1 MVRTLKTMP
10 IKFNTEII
18 NAAIE
23 GFESQ
28 KRRIDDQIVELR
40 AMLDGGTK
48 PTATTPE
55 APTGK
60 RKKFSA
66 SARRHMKEAQHR
78 RWAKI
83 RGESAPAPAMPE
95 TSKPK
100 RKLSKAGRKAIS
112 EATKKRWAA
121 FHAAKTAPV
130 VIKKTAVKKVAVKK
144 VAKKAAPVKK
154 SAGKK
159 AAPKKTA
166 PAPAQPGT
174 ETAAQ

>member
-28 KRRIDDQIVELR
+28 KRRIDDQIAELR

-55 APTGK
+55 AP
-60 RKKFSA
+60 
-66 SARRHMKEAQHR
+66 
-78 RWAKI
+78 
-83 RGESAPAPAMPE
+83 
-95 TSKPK
+95 KPK

-174 ETAAQ
+174 ETTAQ

>member
-28 KRRIDDQIVELR
+28 KRRIDDQIAELR

-83 RGESAPAPAMPE
+83 RGGSGPAIHCVRWLRRESSRTGPPGYPSGDDQTAWDATAFSSRRDASLDPMHMI
-95 TSKPK
+95 
-100 RKLSKAGRKAIS
+100 AILPMERS
-112 EATKKRWAA
+112 EERR
-121 FHAAKTAPV
+121 V
-130 VIKKTAVKKVAVKK
+130 
-144 VAKKAAPVKK
+144 
-154 SAGKK
+154 GK
-159 AAPKKTA
+159 
-166 PAPAQPGT
+166 
-174 ETAAQ
+174 ECRSR

>member
-1 MVRTLKTMP
+1 MFMSDIEILQMALIGYEAERQKIGVTM
-10 IKFNTEII
+10 
-18 NAAIE
+18 AAIR
-23 GFESQ
+23 S
-28 KRRIDDQIVELR
+28 VL
-40 AMLDGGTK
+40 GGRSSAQ
-48 PTATTPE
+48 ATTP
-55 APTGK
+55 TGDVKHK
-60 RKKFSA
+60 RRKMSA
-66 SARRHMKEAQHR
+66 AARERIGDAQR
-78 RWAKI
+78 KRWAAARKAT
-83 RGESAPAPAMPE
+83 EPAPA

-100 RKLSKAGRKAIS
+100 RKLSKSGRKAIS

>member
-28 KRRIDDQIVELR
+28 KRRIDDQIAELR

-48 PTATTPE
+48 PTAPRQE

-83 RGESAPAPAMPE
+83 RGASAPAPAMPE

-100 RKLSKAGRKAIS
+100 RKLSKSGRKAIS

-144 VAKKAAPVKK
+144 VAKKAAP
-154 SAGKK
+154 
-159 AAPKKTA
+159 KKTA

-174 ETAAQ
+174 ETATFLTAVFL